1 MKAPLARPLMCKA
14 NTSGVMT
21 FISFLFY
28 SPLLL
33 IITHSSMQMRSSD
46 LIMDPFRTY
55 AIMDPREIAGIP
67 FFYDALQNR
76 CEQRS
81 LPLF

>member
-1 MKAPLARPLMCKA
+1 MNAALARPLMCKS

-33 IITHSSMQMRSSD
+33 KITHSNMQMRSSD
-46 LIMDPFRTY
+46 LITDPFRTC
-55 AIMDPREIAGIP
+55 ANMDPRENRE
-67 FFYDALQNR
+67 FFFFPR
-76 CEQRS
+76 KVR
-81 LPLF
+81 